1 MVVVVVV
8 VSDFEVLVLEEREAR
23 CLCGGS
29 GDGRGGRGLPVR
41 PSTAAA
47 PAAQSVWG
55 LRWIS
60 ALWPLVAS
68 LPSQVHSGA
77 CRASARAR

>member
-1 MVVVVVV
+1 VT
-8 VSDFEVLVLEEREAR
+8 FESLVFEEREAR
-23 CLCGGS
+23 WIVRWV
-29 GDGRGGRGLPVR
+29 GDGRGGDGLPVR

-55 LRWIS
+55 MRWIS

-68 LPSQVHSGA
+68 LASQVHSGA

>member
-1 MVVVVVV
+1 VT
-8 VSDFEVLVLEEREAR
+8 FEGLVFEEREAR
-23 CLCGGS
+23 WIVRWVGGGLG
-29 GDGRGGRGLPVR
+29 GDVPPVR
-41 PSTAAA
+41 PNIVAA

-55 LRWIS
+55 MRWIS

-68 LPSQVHSGA
+68 LASQVHSGA